1 MYLDVPRP
9 PRCPD
14 VTLVTEYKKQTRLVA
29 DRDKPRGLGTS
40 FMAHKPR
47 GQIPL
52 SLFGFNSGL
61 AFDWDLAS
69 GLSIQ
74 VNISILSAY
83 SLLFKDILNKEN
95 NMSSYFSV
103 KL

>member
-1 MYLDVPRP
+1 MIKNLMLNEYFSDIWPFISKQYYIFICTYYANKLRMYLDVPRP

-14 VTLVTEYKKQTRLVA
+14 VTLVTEYKKQTRLVV

-52 SLFGFNSGL
+52 SLFGFDSGL
-61 AFDWDLAS
+61 ALD
-69 GLSIQ
+69 
-74 VNISILSAY
+74 
-83 SLLFKDILNKEN
+83 
-95 NMSSYFSV
+95 
-103 KL
+103 